1 LGVTDGDFTPA
12 RKADMGGKMS
22 SQAASKGWPKYS
34 PSGFRC
40 SREARHVSAGFHSLN
55 LHPQITAQSIK
66 WSASRTP

>member
-1 LGVTDGDFTPA
+1 
-12 RKADMGGKMS
+12 MGGKMS

-40 SREARHVSAGFHSLN
+40 SRETRHVSAGFHSLN